1 MSKTLVWPQGIV
13 WQKGTHPT
21 LEPKWETIY
30 FEFDEETGEPFI
42 TEVRREYI

>member
-1 MSKTLVWPQGIV
+1 MNETLLWPSGIIWPEEAGLIPIEV
-13 WQKGTHPT
+13 
-21 LEPKWETIY
+21 ETIY

>member
-1 MSKTLVWPQGIV
+1 MNEPIKWPSGIIWQGEIELMPIEV
-13 WQKGTHPT
+13 
-21 LEPKWETIY
+21 ETIY